1 MKDGRPLRFLG
12 GTLGGWALFRIA
24 VLWPG
29 AETLPLGA
37 LVQTMLPPS
46 VARPFMP
53 FAAIAVHSPAAPSPA
68 PIAREVASRPS
79 PLSPSVTTVA
89 RPPTLPRTAAQRASP
104 APTPGAIGPPLR
116 PTPIAQG
123 PGRLAGSAWTLVR
136 GGPSGTLS
144 GGQLG
149 ASQAGIRLTYALGH
163 ARRVALAVRYATPL
177 SGPGKEAAI
186 GVEWKPTRLPF
197 RLIAEQRFV
206 LDGGRGGPT
215 VGIIGGYGPGFVAP
229 GVRIE
234 AYGQAGAIARDGV
247 EGFVDAAA
255 RATHPVVAQGP
266 VRIDI
271 GAGVWG
277 SAQRGAARLDLGPT
291 IGAAV
296 SIGHRT
302 IRLSADWRQRVAG
315 DARPGSGPAFTI
327 GSDF

>member
-29 AETLPLGA
+29 AEMLPLGA
-37 LVQTMLPPS
+37 LVHRVLPPS
-46 VARPFMP
+46 VARPFVSLS
-53 FAAIAVHSPAAPSPA
+53 ATAVDSPAVSSPA
-68 PIAREVASRPS
+68 PIARDVAFGPS
-79 PLSPSVTTVA
+79 PPSPSPTIVA
-89 RPPTLPRTAAQRASP
+89 LPPTIRQAAAQRASP
-104 APTPGAIGPPLR
+104 PPTLGAIGPPLR
-116 PTPIAQG
+116 PTPIAHG

-163 ARRVALAVRYATPL
+163 ARRLALAVRFATPL

-215 VGIIGGYGPGFVAP
+215 IGIIGGYGPGFVAP

-234 AYGQAGAIARDGV
+234 AYGQAGAIARNGV

-255 RATHPVVAQGP
+255 RATHPVVEHGP
-266 VRIDI
+266 VRVDI

-296 SIGHRT
+296 SLGHRT
-302 IRLSADWRQRVAG
+302 VRLSADCG
-315 DARPGSGPAFTI
+315 I
-327 GSDF
+327 M